1 MKGDTME
8 IKVNGKSEKLTTTSL
23 MAFLE
28 EKKLKLEGLVVLL
41 NDEILKKEDFEGIT
55 LKENDALEVL
65 NFVSGG

>member
-1 MKGDTME
+1 ME
-8 IKVNGKSEKLTTTSL
+8 IKLNGKSEKLTTTSL

>member
-1 MKGDTME
+1 ME
-8 IKVNGKSEKLTTTSL
+8 IKVNGKLEKLTTTSL
-23 MAFLE
+23 IAFLE

-41 NDEILKKEDFEGIT
+41 NDEVLKKEEFEGVS

>member
-1 MKGDTME
+1 ME

>member
-1 MKGDTME
+1 ME

-41 NDEILKKEDFEGIT
+41 NDEVLKKEEFEGVS

>member
-1 MKGDTME
+1 ME

-23 MAFLE
+23 IAFLE

-41 NDEILKKEDFEGIT
+41 NDEVLKKEEFEGVS